1 MMQPAVQLPTYR
13 PIPVYPPGPPVPAPG
28 FLAPPPQNRFAPFG
42 EMAATLTISSAATIG
57 ATMRLVSNGTITP
70 AQAVLDGLAKGTAA
84 GFILS
89 SIPRRTVL
97 DVVMTAAALAGSA
110 YLIDRAVKTSAPQKN
125 DEASQG

>member
-1 MMQPAVQLPTYR
+1 MMQPAEQLPSYR

-28 FLAPPPQNRFAPFG
+28 FLCPPPQNRFAPLG

-57 ATMRLVSNGTITP
+57 ANMRLVSNGTITP
-70 AQAVLDGLAKGTAA
+70 AQAVLDGLAKGAAA